1 MTEANKVLSLH
12 DRLGEVLD
20 EDDRELELKSYDFT
34 RDGSGDDS
42 SLWSEEIK
50 AWANMLTLES
60 LFYSEDWVYIAVD
73 LVASKIASQ
82 PLYVMKRTTVD
93 GTESVDYAD
102 GHPLN
107 ALIEAP
113 NPMQDY
119 HAWMYATVTNLT
131 LLGNA
136 VEWYSKSNNWLV
148 ALRTSLVDIRFA
160 QDNSIAAYSYS
171 ALRDDAAFIRD
182 KTATI
187 YDPKTII
194 HIRRPNPSS
203 LLWGLS
209 PFIPGRK
216 SILFNRYS
224 TDYLNSFYLKQ
235 ATPGMIVEVDKQM
248 NEQQALRQLRSFELA
263 YTGRKNQRRT
273 MLLPKGMKATPIAH
287 SISDQKL
294 VDLIN
299 MNRET
304 VINLLKVPKHEVG
317 LQSSGSLGSEEY
329 KVALRNFWEATL
341 IPTCR
346 MIEGSLNKYFK
357 AMLGPDYFF
366 QFDLKDVEALKDD
379 QMKKALMAKEMLAA
393 GLSVNEVRTKVWEV
407 EATVD
412 PKDDIPFVSQPK
424 APAPMPGQGFSAPA
438 APSTTAPADTVTV
451 QTDPLA
457 PVESGKVI
465 EAEAPSAAAK
475 LREMLA
481 TRNAAW
487 VETYVKTIDTVVNDK
502 EGKRLNTLAL
512 DTLVSMAEAAVPVIK
527 AGLRETKAAD
537 VPSKTKLRREL
548 AAAFNNFEGEWLTEY
563 AATLSSTVDLGYD
576 QQLEFVFNKPDKE
589 KIEALR
595 ARDSQKRREILV
607 ERGIESFDSISK
619 SHTERIMA
627 EISRGVDA
635 GETIQQITRR
645 VADTF
650 ADPEAMA
657 ARAATIARTETLTAV
672 SIGQGAAFRNASEII
687 PGLRK
692 GWLNADDSRVRDTHL
707 DKSQG
712 GVSGEVVGADEAF
725 SNGLRW
731 PRDVTSGDPGQV
743 INCRCTMV
751 TLLPGEDL
759 QA

>member
-1 MTEANKVLSLH
+1 M
-12 DRLGEVLD
+12 
-20 EDDRELELKSYDFT
+20 
-34 RDGSGDDS
+34 GDVGRG
-42 SLWSEEIK
+42 
-50 AWANMLTLES
+50 
-60 LFYSEDWVYIAVD
+60 F
-73 LVASKIASQ
+73 
-82 PLYVMKRTTVD
+82 
-93 GTESVDYAD
+93 
-102 GHPLN
+102 
-107 ALIEAP
+107 AP
-113 NPMQDY
+113 NPNGQDPP
-119 HAWMYATVTNLT
+119 
-131 LLGNA
+131 
-136 VEWYSKSNNWLV
+136 
-148 ALRTSLVDIRFA
+148 
-160 QDNSIAAYSYS
+160 AA
-171 ALRDDAAFIRD
+171 A
-182 KTATI
+182 
-187 YDPKTII
+187 
-194 HIRRPNPSS
+194 
-203 LLWGLS
+203 
-209 PFIPGRK
+209 
-216 SILFNRYS
+216 
-224 TDYLNSFYLKQ
+224 
-235 ATPGMIVEVDKQM
+235 
-248 NEQQALRQLRSFELA
+248 
-263 YTGRKNQRRT
+263 
-273 MLLPKGMKATPIAH
+273 
-287 SISDQKL
+287 
-294 VDLIN
+294 
-299 MNRET
+299 
-304 VINLLKVPKHEVG
+304 
-317 LQSSGSLGSEEY
+317 
-329 KVALRNFWEATL
+329 
-341 IPTCR
+341 
-346 MIEGSLNKYFK
+346 
-357 AMLGPDYFF
+357 
-366 QFDLKDVEALKDD
+366 
-379 QMKKALMAKEMLAA
+379 
-393 GLSVNEVRTKVWEV
+393 
-407 EATVD
+407 
-412 PKDDIPFVSQPK
+412 
-424 APAPMPGQGFSAPA
+424 SAPA
-438 APSTTAPADTVTV
+438 APPSAAPADTVTV

-512 DTLVSMAEAAVPVIK
+512 ETLVSMAEAAVPVIK

-743 INCRCTMV
+743 INCFPSGTNVEALGLQRTFQRHYRGPMATVNFISGEQITATPNHPVLTDKGWVGVGFLNKGCKVFKAGGFDISGARGEGDINHIKASIDKVFSSSLKSALANMRLVGAGSDFHGDGAAEDVDIVDLKGGLNDGAKPDRFKIRANLSLADSNLAAGDSFSFSRQGDSGSGVRPPHGSISASDLGEPLRFIEPGPLETFSLGATALDYSDLFKPSINSGSSDAKHPADLRDGEKLYGVQLDEVASVDVRPFEGHVYNLQTTGGYYIAGKVISHNCRCTMV